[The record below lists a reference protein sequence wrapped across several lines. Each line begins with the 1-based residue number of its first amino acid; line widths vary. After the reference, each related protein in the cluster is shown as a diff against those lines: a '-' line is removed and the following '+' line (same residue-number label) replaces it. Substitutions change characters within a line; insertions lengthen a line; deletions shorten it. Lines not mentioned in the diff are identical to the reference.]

1 MDWNEIWNWINTNYA
16 QLGVTGLLVLETGK
30 SVFKTL
36 GFNKMLSMTVS
47 PITKSNNVVFDK
59 VSNLVSNV
67 NTLTLKVQELT
78 TVGIAKDKQIETLS
92 NLVVT
97 TLAVANVPTS
107 AKETFFNSV
116 VKAKVVGDDA
126 TLFLGKM
133 IEERKRQEAVV
144 QVVNDSAIQALNES
158 EV

>member
-59 VSNLVSNV
+59 VNNLVSNV

-92 NLVVT
+92 NLVVD
-97 TLAVANVPTS
+97 LASVANVPLE
-107 AKETFFNSV
+107 AKKDFYNGIIQ
-116 VKAKVVGDDA
+116 AKVVSESA
-126 TLFLGKM
+126 TLVLKKM
-133 IEERKRQEAVV
+133 IEAKERQDLQV
-144 QVVNDSAIQALNES
+144 QVVNDSAIQALNETG
-158 EV
+158 V

>member
-16 QLGVTGLLVLETGK
+16 QLGVTGLLFLETGK

-144 QVVNDSAIQALNES
+144 QVVNDSAIQALNETG
-158 EV
+158 V

>member
-59 VSNLVSNV
+59 VNNLVSNV

-133 IEERKRQEAVV
+133 IEERKRQETVV
-144 QVVNDSAIQALNES
+144 QVVNDSAIQALNETG
-158 EV
+158 V

>member
-1 MDWNEIWNWINTNYA
+1 MDWNEIWSWINTNYA

-59 VSNLVSNV
+59 VSGLEKLVNKLIPLV
-67 NTLTLKVQELT
+67 NMLIDTNTSKD
-78 TVGIAKDKQIETLS
+78 AKIETLS
-92 NLVVT
+92 NLVVD
-97 TLAVANVPTS
+97 LASVANVPLE
-107 AKETFFNSV
+107 AKKDFYNGIIQ
-116 VKAKVVGDDA
+116 AKVVSESA
-126 TLFLGKM
+126 TLVLKKM
-133 IEERKRQEAVV
+133 IEAKERQDLQV
-144 QVVNDSAIQALNES
+144 QVVNDEAIKALNES

>member
-59 VSNLVSNV
+59 VNNLVSNV

-144 QVVNDSAIQALNES
+144 QVVNDSAIRALNES

>member
-1 MDWNEIWNWINTNYA
+1 MDWNEIWSWINTNYA

-59 VSNLVSNV
+59 VNNLVSNV